1 MILTA
6 NAKDHI
12 SKMVDDAEVNKFVK
26 KLLQDTIKSAREK
39 MVDESQMNGCD
50 SNVINEEEYNF
61 LYEFF
66 RAYKKLGEYEGRSL
80 HKYGITQQ
88 VVDLIEIPERIS
100 SLRIREY
107 NNGGLLHIVVYLHC
121 DSFHSSPC
129 HSNIVDETS
138 ECGVKLMKMLIRMG
152 VDVNAQDVEG
162 HTPFHIAAMLHC
174 EILMQALIDTGEIN
188 INELYNGLL
197 GFRER

>member
-1 MILTA
+1 
-6 NAKDHI
+6 
-12 SKMVDDAEVNKFVK
+12 
-26 KLLQDTIKSAREK
+26 
-39 MVDESQMNGCD
+39 MNGCD
-50 SNVINEEEYNF
+50 NIVISEEEYNF

-107 NNGGLLHIVVYLHC
+107 NNGRLLHIVVYLHC

-129 HSNIVDETS
+129 HSNIVDETF